1 MSANS
6 VNYTVKQSIAI
17 IRLDDGKANAVNHA
31 LIEGIN
37 ISLDKAKDDAKA
49 VVLTGRPGKFS
60 AGFDLSV
67 LRSGPKAGFELVT
80 EGAKMLLKLF
90 LHPQPV
96 VAASTGHSIAAGA
109 FMLLASDTR
118 IGSKGNFK
126 IGLNEV
132 AIGMSLPEFGLMFAR
147 ERLSKRH
154 FTSSVLQAQLY
165 SPGEA
170 VDVGFLDRLSPAD
183 TVLNTALEEAERLA
197 TLDAPAYART
207 KRLARGEVAKRV
219 LENLNG
225 NIAALMK

>member
-1 MSANS
+1 MTSANS

-31 LIEGIN
+31 LIDGIN
-37 ISLDKAKDDAKA
+37 ISLDKAKDDGKA
-49 VVLTGRPGKFS
+49 VVLTGRPVKFC

-67 LRSGPKAGFELVT
+67 LRSGPQAGSELIT

-118 IGSKGNFK
+118 IGSKGDFN

-132 AIGMSLPEFGLMFAR
+132 AIGLSMTEFGFMFAR

-154 FTSSVLQAQLY
+154 FTASIIQAQLY
-165 SPGEA
+165 TPEEA
-170 VDVGFLDRLSPAD
+170 VDVGFLDRVSPAAVSY
-183 TVLNTALEEAERLA
+183 THL
-197 TLDAPAYART
+197 TLPTSD
-207 KRLARGEVAKRV
+207 LV
-219 LENLNG
+219 
-225 NIAALMK
+225 